1 MSEITDKIKDKVIIL
16 SKDNNTRVIIIIV
29 ISIIAIISFAIIGFT
44 YGKYNP
50 DPNSQIVQE
59 LLNKMLSDEKLKY
72 EQIING
78 KDIEINT
85 INKQLELSMDKIKDN
100 EKEIYKL
107 KSKINNIKPPQNIS
121 EVKLRLKELGY
132 ETK

>member
-1 MSEITDKIKDKVIIL
+1 MSEITDKIKDKVIVL
-16 SKDNNTRVIIIIV
+16 TSNTNSRVIIV
-29 ISIIAIISFAIIGFT
+29 ISIIAIISFTIIGFT

-85 INKQLELSMDKIKDN
+85 INKQLELSMNKIKDN
-100 EKEIYKL
+100 EKEISKL
-107 KSKINNIKPPQNIS
+107 KNKINSIKPPTNIN

>member
-1 MSEITDKIKDKVIIL
+1 MTQSINDLKDKIILVTKDSKTKLIIGICIA
-16 SKDNNTRVIIIIV
+16 SIII
-29 ISIIAIISFAIIGFT
+29 FTFIGFT

-100 EKEIYKL
+100 EKEIAKL
-107 KSKINNIKPPQNIS
+107 KTKINSIKPPQNIS

>member
-1 MSEITDKIKDKVIIL
+1 MSEISNKIKDKLIIL
-16 SKDNNTRVIIIIV
+16 TKDNNSRIIIV
-29 ISIIAIISFAIIGFT
+29 ILIIAIFLFTIIGYT
-44 YGKYNP
+44 YGTHNI
-50 DPNSQIVQE
+50 DPNSQEVQE

-85 INKQLELSMDKIKDN
+85 INNQLELSMNKIKDN
-100 EKEIYKL
+100 EKEISKL
-107 KSKINNIKPPQNIS
+107 KNKINSIKPPTNIN

>member
-1 MSEITDKIKDKVIIL
+1 MTQSINDLKDKIILVTKESKTKLIIG
-16 SKDNNTRVIIIIV
+16 ICIV
-29 ISIIAIISFAIIGFT
+29 SILIFTFIGFT
-44 YGKYNP
+44 FGKYNP

-59 LLNKMLSDEKLKY
+59 LLNKMISDEKLKY

-85 INKQLELSMDKIKDN
+85 INNQLELSMNKIKDN
-100 EKEIYKL
+100 EKEISKL
-107 KSKINNIKPPQNIS
+107 KNKINSIKPPTNVN

>member
-1 MSEITDKIKDKVIIL
+1 
-16 SKDNNTRVIIIIV
+16 
-29 ISIIAIISFAIIGFT
+29 
-44 YGKYNP
+44 
-50 DPNSQIVQE
+50 
-59 LLNKMLSDEKLKY
+59 MLSDEKLKY

-100 EKEIYKL
+100 EKEISKL

>member
-1 MSEITDKIKDKVIIL
+1 MSEITDKIKDKVIVL
-16 SKDNNTRVIIIIV
+16 ASNNNSRVIIV
-29 ISIIAIISFAIIGFT
+29 ISIIAIISFTIIGFT

-50 DPNSQIVQE
+50 DPNGQIVQE

-85 INKQLELSMDKIKDN
+85 INKQLELSMNKIKDN
-100 EKEIYKL
+100 EKEISKL
-107 KSKINNIKPPQNIS
+107 KNKINSIKPPTNIN